1 MFNKMLQISLL
12 YDFYGQLLTEKQQEV
27 VQLYY
32 NHDYSL
38 GEISQELHVSR
49 QAVYDTIKRTEKV
62 LFEYEQK
69 LGLVDKFIS
78 TQQDVEKAL
87 DIVRGIEH
95 NIDKPEILIEDF
107 KDQINRIK
115 AILIDI
121 LEK

>member
-1 MFNKMLQISLL
+1 MLQISLL